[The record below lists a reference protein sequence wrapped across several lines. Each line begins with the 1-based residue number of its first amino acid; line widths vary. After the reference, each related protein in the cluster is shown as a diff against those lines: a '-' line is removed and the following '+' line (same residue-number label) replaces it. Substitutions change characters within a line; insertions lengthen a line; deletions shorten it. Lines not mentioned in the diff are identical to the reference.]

1 VWIALAL
8 CGALSEATDRTYG
21 TYMTYGSQPKRQDT
35 SFKPQH
41 EGTGLF
47 PVGAGAYEGS
57 QA

>member
-21 TYMTYGSQPKRQDT
+21 TYMTYGSQPKRQDM

-41 EGTGLF
+41 KGTGLL
-47 PVGAGAYEGS
+47 PRRGL
-57 QA
+57 